1 MDVTPIISLQPQRS
15 FALRCVAVGV
25 GNFMEWFDFAVFGFF
40 AGVIGREFFGNKSP
54 VVSVLSALAVFAV
67 GFLMRPLGGFILGPI
82 GDRYGRRAALT
93 ISIVAMGTGTA
104 LIGCLP
110 TYEMIGVAAPTLL
123 VLARCIQ
130 GLSAGGEYT
139 GAASFLLEAA
149 PPARR
154 GLCTSI
160 ITGTSALATM
170 TGSFAAL
177 ALTTALSPEQ
187 FASFGWRIPFWSALP
202 LAAIGLVIRL
212 KLADTPVF
220 EVVRQRREVMDAA
233 AEQNLRRSLIKPML
247 LTISLASVGSVG
259 YYYLSSFVSN
269 FLQITVKMTPSR
281 ALMVTGIGL
290 FFYMCLTPVAGL
302 LADRFGRRPI
312 SLIGTFAT
320 MVLTIPIFH
329 LLATGD
335 ITLGI
340 LALFLYAVCLSLT
353 VLTLTVMLVEL
364 FPASGRMSGSS
375 IGYNIGTAMFSG
387 PGPFIGSWLA
397 AEFASPIAPAYYVV
411 TLAFLSFI
419 VLAIW
424 LPESSRRDL
433 VSDEV

>member
-1 MDVTPIISLQPQRS
+1 MFDTSVMAVPAQRN
-15 FALRCVAVGV
+15 FMLRGVAVGV

-40 AGVIGREFFGNKSP
+40 AGVIGREFFAVKSP

-82 GDRYGRRAALT
+82 GDHYGRRAALT
-93 ISIVAMGTGTA
+93 VSIIAMGVGTA
-104 LIGCLP
+104 MIGCLP
-110 TYEMIGVAAPTLL
+110 TYDMIGVAAPILL

-149 PPARR
+149 PPGRR

-170 TGSFAAL
+170 TGSFVAL
-177 ALTTALSPEQ
+177 GLNSWLSPDQ
-187 FASFGWRIPFWSALP
+187 FASFGWRIPFWFAVP

-212 KLADTPVF
+212 KLAETPVF
-220 EVVRQRREVMDAA
+220 EVVRQRRQGLDAA
-233 AEQNLRRSLIKPML
+233 GKRNLRRSLVKPML
-247 LTISLASVGSVG
+247 LTMSLASVGSVG

-269 FLQITVKMTPSR
+269 FLQVTVKLSPVN
-281 ALMVTGIGL
+281 ALMITGIGL
-290 FFYMCLTPVAGL
+290 FFYMCMTPVAGL

-312 SLIGTFAT
+312 CLIGTFAT
-320 MVLTIPIFH
+320 MVFIVPIFY
-329 LLATGD
+329 LLGTGN
-335 ITLGI
+335 ISLGI
-340 LALFLYAVCLSLT
+340 FALFVYAGCLSLT

-375 IGYNIGTAMFSG
+375 IGYNLGAALFSG

-397 AEFASPIAPAYYVV
+397 
-411 TLAFLSFI
+411 T
-419 VLAIW
+419 
-424 LPESSRRDL
+424 
-433 VSDEV
+433 